1 MDNED
6 KAPDY
11 FSVDFWNT
19 DYVFIIETVLYKIN
33 D

>member
-6 KAPDY
+6 KAPDS
-11 FSVDFWNT
+11 FWVDFWNT
-19 DYVFIIETVLYKIN
+19 DYIFNFENVLYKIN